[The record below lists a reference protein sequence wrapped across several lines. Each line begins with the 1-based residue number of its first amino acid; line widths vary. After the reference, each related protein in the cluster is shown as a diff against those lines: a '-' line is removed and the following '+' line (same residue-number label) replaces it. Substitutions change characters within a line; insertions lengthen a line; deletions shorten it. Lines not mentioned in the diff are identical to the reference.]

1 MQRDFNMQAQN
12 LYQGA
17 HAEMQN
23 AHLCSNHE
31 AMFLCP
37 AGFQFFHS
45 LKMIQDEDN

>member
-17 HAEMQN
+17 RAEMQN